1 MTVRVAVI
9 VVNWNGGA
17 HLEACL
23 RALAA
28 QSEPGFQALVVDN
41 GSQDGSQALVH
52 ALGDPRFSLLQ
63 LDTNT
68 GFAHANNVGV
78 RECGACDLIAL
89 LNPDAVPETEWLAEL
104 LRAAAAFPSMGAF
117 GSHLIAAS
125 NRTVSDG
132 TGDAYHFSGRAY
144 RRDHGVP
151 VASSAREAA
160 EIFSAC
166 AAAALYRR
174 RAWDAAG
181 GFDEDF
187 FCYLEDVDLGFRL
200 RLLGWGAMHVPT
212 SVCYHAASALTGR
225 HSDFSTYYGQRNMVW
240 TFVKNMPSWLFWLL
254 SPMHLLLN
262 LAAPVAF
269 TRRGQAGLVLRAKR
283 DALRQWPSLWRK
295 RRAVQ
300 SRRVVGAVAIWKA
313 LDKGLWPGRAT
324 VEGESWRRVD
334 GE

>member
-1 MTVRVAVI
+1 MSASVAVI

-17 HLEACL
+17 HLETCL
-23 RALAA
+23 RALAV
-28 QSEPGFQALVVDN
+28 QSAPGFRAIVVDN
-41 GSQDGSQALVH
+41 ASQDGSQALVQ
-52 ALGDPRFSLLQ
+52 ALGDSRFSLLQ

-68 GFAHANNVGV
+68 GFARANNLGV
-78 RECGACDLIAL
+78 RHCGPCDLVAL
-89 LNPDAVPETEWLAEL
+89 LNPDAVPQPHWLAEL
-104 LRAAAAFPSMGAF
+104 LSAAAVFPSMGAF
-117 GSHLIAAS
+117 GSHLIDAS
-125 NRTVSDG
+125 DRGISDG

-151 VASSAREAA
+151 VASSARAAA
-160 EIFSAC
+160 EIFSPC

-174 RAWDAAG
+174 AAWDEAG

-187 FCYLEDVDLGFRL
+187 FCYMEDVDLGFRL

-212 SVCYHAASALTGR
+212 SVCYHAASAFTGR

-269 TRRGQAGLVLRAKR
+269 VGRGQVGLVLRAKR
-283 DALRQWPSLWRK
+283 DALRQWPALWRK

-300 SRRVVGAVAIWKA
+300 ARRTVGAGAIWA
-313 LDKGLWPGRAT
+313 VLDKGLWPGRA
-324 VEGESWRRVD
+324 SSPSP
-334 GE
+334 